1 MPARRPT
8 HPSGIRPTD
17 ELQVT
22 TIFGW
27 NGIQRDGT
35 GRQSPLP
42 TETVTRSTI
51 LPKFLTIVG
60 THANP
65 LLVDLGPAIGR
76 NVSLFTEQLG
86 CKIVVED
93 LFATIEARANRE
105 QYDQEAPPIDL
116 CAQLTHERGSVDGV
130 LCWDLFDYLD
140 HESSLSLA
148 ETLGRIIR
156 PGGVLHGL
164 FSTTPAITSHYTQF
178 LLDGETVRQRPY
190 PATPTRRQVIET
202 GTLLRMFT
210 YFENPAQTWH
220 QKRSAT
226 NPLMR
231 LLAQNHRPVAGRTER
246 PYNQHDERIRASYP

>member
-1 MPARRPT
+1 M
-8 HPSGIRPTD
+8 
-17 ELQVT
+17 T

-27 NGIQRDGT
+27 NGIQRDGA
-35 GRQSPLP
+35 GRPSPLP

-60 THANP
+60 NHANP
-65 LLVDLGPAIGR
+65 LLIDLGPAIGR

-93 LFATIEARANRE
+93 LFATIEAQANRE
-105 QYDQEAPPIDL
+105 QHDQEAAPIDL

-202 GTLLRMFT
+202 GTLLRMFP
-210 YFENPAQTWH
+210 YFENPDLVLL
-220 QKRSAT
+220 KRGARE
-226 NPLMR
+226 LMLR
-231 LLAQNHRPVAGRTER
+231 RR
-246 PYNQHDERIRASYP
+246 